1 MSEDNKHEP
10 SEGDAGVHVAQQ
22 RLALPYPSVQED
34 VTDDVLEVDYP
45 ELGVDQ
51 GEEELFAVLG
61 GQLGYDPYYPDSQ
74 IDEYETHA
82 YHEGEYEIVVS

>member
-1 MSEDNKHEP
+1 MMS
-10 SEGDAGVHVAQQ
+10 
-22 RLALPYPSVQED
+22 
-34 VTDDVLEVDYP
+34 
-45 ELGVDQ
+45 GVDQ